1 MSEVD
6 FSFCYWSRNIQY
18 IDYAYVFIVIL
29 YYFGDE
35 DMDFFFYQRLLGRN
49 AYIVAEP
56 MFSISTIILGP
67 WLLALGRMLA
77 SQ

>member
-35 DMDFFFYQRLLGRN
+35 DMDFFFC
-49 AYIVAEP
+49 
-56 MFSISTIILGP
+56 
-67 WLLALGRMLA
+67 A
-77 SQ
+77 SGDDSLCHYLVK